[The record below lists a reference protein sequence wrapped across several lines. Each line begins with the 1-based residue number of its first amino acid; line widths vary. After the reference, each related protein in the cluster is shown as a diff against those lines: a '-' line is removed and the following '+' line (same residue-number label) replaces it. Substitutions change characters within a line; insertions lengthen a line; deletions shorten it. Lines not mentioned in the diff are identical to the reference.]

1 MSNVIQIKRNALTA
15 TADPTALAYGELGW
29 NNNNG
34 GGGSLWIGSQ
44 RDTNSPPTITEERLN
59 KSLAGTANEVD
70 VSEAAEAWTI
80 GLVADPTVSGNL
92 TVNGN
97 CTLGNATSDSVTIA
111 GDLTVNGTTTTINS
125 TTVAIDDKTFVVADG
140 QSAAN
145 CDASGYFISD
155 VASLIYEHTGTKLQA
170 RVGAS
175 LGAFEAAAITG
186 TTITATSFVGG
197 NVSEWDTAYSERRQ
211 WDGSATNLTVG
222 TARVSL
228 GLGDLALKSS
238 INNSDWSGADL
249 AVANGGTGA
258 SDAAAA
264 RTNLGL
270 GTAAVL
276 NTAAVTDGATTVATG
291 DQIYDFV
298 VNNHA
303 GDITAV
309 GAGLGLAGG
318 GTSGSATVYLDF
330 TELEESNQ
338 PVATDHLV
346 FNDVGTGPAMFE
358 IGDLNLSLFEND
370 LAIDGGTF

>member
-1 MSNVIQIKRNALTA
+1 MANVIQIKRNVLTG
-15 TADPTALAYGELGW
+15 TGSPTALAYGELGW

-34 GGGSLWIGSQ
+34 LGGALWVGSQ

-59 KSLAGTANEVD
+59 KAVTHTANETT
-70 VSEAAEAWTI
+70 VSEGSEVFTV
-80 GLVADPTVSGNL
+80 GLATNPTVSGNL

-111 GDLTVNGTTTTINS
+111 GNLTVNGTTTTINS

-175 LGAFEAAAITG
+175 LGAFEAS
-186 TTITATSFVGG
+186 TITATSFVGG
-197 NVSEWDTAYSERRQ
+197 NVSEWDTAYSQRRQ
-211 WDGSATNLTVG
+211 WDGSATNLTVA

-238 INNSDWSGADL
+238 INNSDWSGVDL

-258 SDAAAA
+258 SDAAGA
-264 RTNLGL
+264 RSNLGL
-270 GTAAVL
+270 GGAAVLATAAVA
-276 NTAAVTDGATTVATG
+276 NGAATLSTG

-298 VNNHA
+298 I
-303 GDITAV
+303 GLGYITA
-309 GAGLGLAGG
+309 
-318 GTSGSATVYLDF
+318 TSTNVL
-330 TELEESNQ
+330 TN
-338 PVATDHLV
+338 T
-346 FNDVGTGPAMFE
+346 T
-358 IGDLNLSLFEND
+358 
-370 LAIDGGTF
+370 IDGGTF